1 MNHVVPCPSCSHKLS
16 VPDEVVGRTVRCP
29 VCQTAFEAA
38 APSGPAPP
46 PVPPLSLDDAAA
58 PEAPALPRNL
68 WGAVEIEASGG
79 APPPLPRA
87 SDPDPPERPRP
98 RRRDEDARARCPECG
113 ARMPAGAP
121 CCVRCGVR
129 PDRDDRPRG
138 RRSRREEEPHRG
150 GAVLTL
156 GVLSLVLS
164 FCAPVGL
171 ALGIIAWGMGQGD
184 LTKIRRRRMA
194 PE

>member
-87 SDPDPPERPRP
+87 SDPDPPEPPRP
-98 RRRDEDARARCPECG
+98 RRRDEDARARRP
-113 ARMPAGAP
+113 ARDL
-121 CCVRCGVR
+121 
-129 PDRDDRPRG
+129 PDRDDPLV
-138 RRSRREEEPHRG
+138 PG
-150 GAVLTL
+150 GGG
-156 GVLSLVLS
+156 GVLVVLS
-164 FCAPVGL
+164 DVPGPA
-171 ALGIIAWGMGQGD
+171 
-184 LTKIRRRRMA
+184 
-194 PE
+194 